1 MLQAL
6 ITGISGEVGTGLIKK
21 LRSQNYKI
29 VAADIKNPEEEIS
42 KFIDKFYICD
52 ISDKENVDKIF
63 YEQNFDIIFHLAAIL
78 STGGEKF
85 PEKAIDVNIKGT
97 VNLLEAATNQSLMA
111 TPLRQGSAGQ
121 VKFIFPSSIAA
132 YGLPTLTEK
141 QKRGRVSEEEFPNPI
156 TIYGISKLNCEKI
169 GRYFSENYMLLANL
183 DRKNLID
190 FRCVRFPGLLS
201 PDTLPSGGT
210 SDYGSEMIHAAA
222 QGKSYECFVR
232 PDTTIPFMAMADA
245 AEVLTQL
252 AEVPKDKLKS
262 FVYNV
267 AGFSVSAEQIA
278 KEVKEFFPKFRIS
291 YKINPERQKIV
302 DSWPVDVD
310 DSNAQ
315 KDWGW
320 KKKYDFEKTFSEY
333 LIPKI
338 KERYRAKP

>member
-6 ITGISGEVGTGLIKK
+6 ITGISGEVGTGLIKT
-21 LRSQNYKI
+21 LTGSGEYG
-29 VAADIKNPEEEIS
+29 VMAADIKSPDEAVAGSLKNFFE
-42 KFIDKFYICD
+42 CD
-52 ISDKENVDKIF
+52 ISDNASIEKIFEKEN
-63 YEQNFDIIFHLAAIL
+63 FDVVFHLAAIL

-97 VNLLEAATNQSLMA
+97 VNLLEAATQSA
-111 TPLRQGSAGQ
+111 IKNKKSI
-121 VKFIFPSSIAA
+121 KFIFPSSIAA
-132 YGLPTLTEK
+132 YGIPTLAEK
-141 QKRGRVSEEEFPNPI
+141 QKCGKVSEEQFPDPI

-169 GRYFSENYMLLANL
+169 GRYFSENYMLLSGL

-210 SDYGSEMIHAAA
+210 SDYGSELIHAAA
-222 QGKSYECFVR
+222 QGQDYECFVR

-245 AEVLTQL
+245 ADVLIKL
-252 AEVPKDKLKS
+252 AASPRQNLKS

-267 AGFSVSAEQIA
+267 AGFSISAEQIA
-278 KEVKEFFPKFRIS
+278 RKVKEFFPTFNVT
-291 YKINPERQKIV
+291 YKINPDRQKIV
-302 DSWPVDVD
+302 DSWPADVD
-310 DSNAQ
+310 DKGAQ

-320 KKKYDFEKTFSEY
+320 KKKYDFEKTFSNY

>member
-1 MLQAL
+1 MAHILQAL
-6 ITGISGEVGTGLIKK
+6 ITGISGEVGTGLIKTLTESGK
-21 LRSQNYKI
+21 YE
-29 VAADIKNPEEEIS
+29 VTAADIKNPDSAIAES
-42 KFIDKFYICD
+42 LKNFFKCD
-52 ISDKENVDKIF
+52 ISDGTSVKKIFEKEN
-63 YEQNFDIIFHLAAIL
+63 FDVIFHLAAIL

-85 PEKAIDVNIKGT
+85 PEKAINVNIDGT
-97 VNLLEAATNQSLMA
+97 INIFKSATE
-111 TPLRQGSAGQ
+111 SAIKHKKP

-132 YGLPTLTEK
+132 YGIPTLTEK
-141 QKRGRVSEEEFPNPI
+141 QKNKKVTEDQFPNPI

-169 GRYFSENYMLLANL
+169 GRYFSENYMLLSDL

-222 QGKSYECFVR
+222 QGKSYKCFVR

-245 AEVLTQL
+245 ARLLIKL
-252 AEVPKDKLKS
+252 AESPKQNLKS
-262 FVYNV
+262 RVYNV
-267 AGFSVSAEQIA
+267 AGFSVSAEEIA
-278 KEVKEFFPKFRIS
+278 REVKKFFPRFDIS

-302 DSWPVDVD
+302 DSWPIDIND
-310 DSNAQ
+310 TNAQ

-320 KKKYDFEKTFSEY
+320 KSLFDFEKTFSDY

-338 KERYRAKP
+338 KERYRKI

>member
-29 VAADIKNPEEEIS
+29 VAADIKEPEEEIS
-42 KFIDKFYICD
+42 KLIDKFYICD
-52 ISDKENVDKIF
+52 ISGKESVDKIF
-63 YEQNFDIIFHLAAIL
+63 DDQNFDIIFHLAAIL

-97 VNLLEAATNQSLMA
+97 INLLEAATE
-111 TPLRQGSAGQ
+111 SAIKNKKPI
-121 VKFIFPSSIAA
+121 KFIFPSSIAT
-132 YGLPTLTEK
+132 YGIPTLAEK
-141 QKRGRVSEEEFPNPI
+141 HKNGKVNEAEFPDPI

-169 GRYFSENYMLLANL
+169 GSYFSENYMLLADL

-210 SDYGSEMIHAAA
+210 SDYGSEMIYAAA
-222 QGKSYECFVR
+222 QDQDYECFVR
-232 PDTTIPFMAMADA
+232 PDTIIPFMAMADA
-245 AEVLTQL
+245 ADALIKL
-252 AEVPKDKLKS
+252 AETPRQNLKS
-262 FVYNV
+262 YVYNV
-267 AGFSVSAEQIA
+267 AGFSVSAKQIA
-278 KEVKEFFPKFRIS
+278 DKVKKFFPKFTIT
-291 YKINPERQKIV
+291 YKVNPERQRIV
-302 DSWPVDVD
+302 NSWPEDID
-310 DSNAQ
+310 DSNTQ

-320 KKKYDFEKTFSEY
+320 KRAFDFEKTFSQY

-338 KERYRAKP
+338 KERYKIR